1 MKQLRG
7 ILSAF
12 RDMADNWNPDYWI
25 YVAGGTLW
33 VMKHDKNGE
42 RAMLSNGGVDPLYR
56 VAGFLGILA
65 DGGDW

>member
-1 MKQLRG
+1 MKQIKG

-42 RAMLSNGGVDPLYR
+42 RAMLSNGGVDPL
-56 VAGFLGILA
+56 
-65 DGGDW
+65 